1 MKNDLSLPREMR
13 KFLNQNE
20 LEHQNKYLPVIDED
34 SRAQFLA
41 TQEIASKFFKARWEH
56 HVDKTMQ
63 RF

>member
-1 MKNDLSLPREMR
+1 MR